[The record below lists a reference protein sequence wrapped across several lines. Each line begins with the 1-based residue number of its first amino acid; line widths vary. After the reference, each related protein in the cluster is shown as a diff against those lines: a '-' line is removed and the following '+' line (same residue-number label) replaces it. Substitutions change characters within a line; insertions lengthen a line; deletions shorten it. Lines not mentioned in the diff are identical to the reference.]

1 MFKTLKRVTDGVL
14 TSAYEKVYIVNFE
27 KCPYIPYI
35 DALFRLA
42 FASDT
47 CVVTLNLAGKGN
59 S

>member
-35 DALFRLA
+35 DQNVLKSL
-42 FASDT
+42 
-47 CVVTLNLAGKGN
+47 GN
-59 S
+59 GMSLLEENGFVIQI

>member
-35 DALFRLA
+35 DQDVLKSL
-42 FASDT
+42 
-47 CVVTLNLAGKGN
+47 GKWYVSTGGEWIC
-59 S
+59 